1 MKTGLITSDT
11 YQNHNTGDGHPEK
24 IDRVTAVIDN
34 FKKIDN
40 KELVWKKPT
49 KFDQSFLINTHS
61 TEYINLVNKSFPE
74 NGLAFLD
81 GDTVVSPGSKEATKD
96 AVGSIIAAIDGVQ
109 KREGTML
116 FFDTNNFK
124 LWDKALLRHSRIDY
138 IVEFK
143 KCSQHII
150 KDIPLF
156 YFKISEDNK
165 ALYDFSKIK
174 DNVWSYSDLD
184 SVVFRHHLNIQECI
198 NILSDSE
205 NTL

>member
-1 MKTGLITSDT
+1 MIFPILVRRLAA
-11 YQNHNTGDGHPEK
+11 YQRCFSRNARNSLTTP
-24 IDRVTAVIDN
+24 
-34 FKKIDN
+34 
-40 KELVWKKPT
+40 
-49 KFDQSFLINTHS
+49 
-61 TEYINLVNKSFPE
+61 
-74 NGLAFLD
+74 
-81 GDTVVSPGSKEATKD
+81 
-96 AVGSIIAAIDGVQ
+96 
-109 KREGTML
+109 ML

-150 KDIPLF
+150 KDILLF